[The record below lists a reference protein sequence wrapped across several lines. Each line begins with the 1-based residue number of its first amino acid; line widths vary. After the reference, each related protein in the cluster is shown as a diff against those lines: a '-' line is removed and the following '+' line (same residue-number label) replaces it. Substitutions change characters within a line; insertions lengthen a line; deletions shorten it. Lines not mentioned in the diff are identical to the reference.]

1 MWQRSDLNRFFSL
14 QWCDQQHRSVFSP
27 SESSRHT
34 ITEDINET
42 DAVWEWQDCHSRV
55 PGSATAVL
63 QSFVWQAFQAGL
75 PALGTCKLHLQVHLQ
90 TIAHSSWPFP
100 TLWFSHT
107 ASRRRLLQMK
117 YGVKVRGVSAGQ
129 RQMFLPCYATIER
142 IRTLFSSSLLK
153 VCSCLS

>member
-1 MWQRSDLNRFFSL
+1 MWQRSDLNRFLSL
-14 QWCDQQHRSVFSP
+14 QWCDQQHQSVSSP
-27 SESSRHT
+27 SESWRHK
-34 ITEDINET
+34 IPEDIKET
-42 DAVWEWQDCHSRV
+42 DAVGEWQDCHSRV
-55 PGSATAVL
+55 HCSATAVL

-75 PALGTCKLHLQVHLQ
+75 PALGTCKIHLQVPLQ

-129 RQMFLPCYATIER
+129 RQMFPPCYITAER
-142 IRTLFSSSLLK
+142 FRTLFPSSLLK
-153 VCSCLS
+153 GCSCLS